1 MVWSLL
7 PETRKGDSCLATLY
21 CGRGVPDL
29 ELGASWGG
37 GEVASSVPASP
48 LALLTD
54 AVHLRPARSSPSNPE
69 HLPQL
74 PYQQI
79 RGSESPG
86 QCLQGERHMCVQPQ
100 SRARL
105 GDSSEKRKTEAA
117 STLPSPSGRASLEYR
132 KFTWRSRHPAP
143 KLSCSLY
150 KTSGRL
156 HSTAAL
162 KWPSLPSLHQTLR
175 SDTLGASSSL
185 PHLLPLWNP
194 QILRSLPCTRTF
206 QTSSLPSQRLL
217 KSKTLHNNK
226 SYMADK

>member
-1 MVWSLL
+1 MQSTYVLQGLHLQIPNIFPNCPTNRSEALRAQGSVYKVRD
-7 PETRKGDSCLATLY
+7 TCAFS
-21 CGRGVPDL
+21 PDL
-29 ELGASWGG
+29 GPGWGI
-37 GEVASSVPASP
+37 P
-48 LALLTD
+48 L
-54 AVHLRPARSSPSNPE
+54 E
-69 HLPQL
+69 
-74 PYQQI
+74 
-79 RGSESPG
+79 
-86 QCLQGERHMCVQPQ
+86 
-100 SRARL
+100 
-105 GDSSEKRKTEAA
+105 RKTEAA

-132 KFTWRSRHPAP
+132 KCTWRSRHPAP

-217 KSKTLHNNK
+217 KSKTLHNNE